1 MHISDFEMYLYEV
14 KTNNAIS
21 LCDNALKSF
30 ALQDICLQTKSLKVS
45 QMKQCSSNINN
56 IVISCSHGVSFLLIE
71 PARPLLIGFA
81 GFTGVAVTP
90 EELS

>member
-1 MHISDFEMYLYEV
+1 MYLYEV

-45 QMKQCSSNINN
+45 QMKQYSSNINTC

-71 PARPLLIGFA
+71 PERPLLIGFA